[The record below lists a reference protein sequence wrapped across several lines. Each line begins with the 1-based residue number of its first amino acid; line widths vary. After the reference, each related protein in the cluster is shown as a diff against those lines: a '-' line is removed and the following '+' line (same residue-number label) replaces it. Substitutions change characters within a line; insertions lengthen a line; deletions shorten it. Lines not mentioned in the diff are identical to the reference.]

1 MPTYDFHCE
10 KCGKEFSRTL
20 SFEEFDRRN
29 VRCPG
34 CKSERVRAVV
44 LSVSVKTSKKS

>member
-10 KCGKEFSRTL
+10 KCGKEFSRNL
-20 SFEEFDRRN
+20 SFEEFDRRK
-29 VRCPG
+29 VKCPH
-34 CKSERVRAVV
+34 CKSERVRAMV